1 MMDENPKDKI
11 QNPKNKGQ
19 SILSLTEPYPRL
31 DSAIIY
37 CINKSLLNG

>member
-19 SILSLTEPYPRL
+19 SILSLTEPYPNWIQQFFI
-31 DSAIIY
+31 A
-37 CINKSLLNG
+37 